1 MKNTEKKCPLCAE
14 LIKME
19 AVKCKFCGHM
29 FNILNFNN
37 FFKISLLISLL
48 FLLFYGFNLFKDNNF
63 FDESIPEYFL
73 DESKIDQIIKDTSV
87 SYKSYIDP
95 EYLNEIF
102 SEKSKLTD
110 VQIHKHIKN
119 LKGKIVVWKLE
130 ISEVL
135 LESENIYTVVTKS
148 GSTKTKTL
156 GLANIDKDI
165 DEALSELAQEYT
177 DKIYKNLKGNDKNY
191 SIGSKIKIYASNT
204 DDINII
210 ESLTT
215 GEYIFFKGKIKD
227 IKFLNGKTPQIIIDP
242 AIVWN
247 DSKEES
253 HI

>member
-1 MKNTEKKCPLCAE
+1 MKNSEKKCPLCAE
-14 LIKME
+14 LIKIE

-37 FFKISLLISLL
+37 FFTISLLI

-63 FDESIPEYFL
+63 FNENIQEYFL
-73 DESKIDQIIKDTSV
+73 DESKIDQIIKDTGV
-87 SYKSYIDP
+87 SDKSYVDP

-148 GSTKTKTL
+148 GGTKTKTL
-156 GLANIDKDI
+156 GLANIDKGI
-165 DEALSELAQEYT
+165 DEALSELAQEFT

-191 SIGSKIKIYASNT
+191 SIGSKIKIYASNV

-210 ESLTT
+210 ESLST

-247 DSKEES
+247 DSKEEL